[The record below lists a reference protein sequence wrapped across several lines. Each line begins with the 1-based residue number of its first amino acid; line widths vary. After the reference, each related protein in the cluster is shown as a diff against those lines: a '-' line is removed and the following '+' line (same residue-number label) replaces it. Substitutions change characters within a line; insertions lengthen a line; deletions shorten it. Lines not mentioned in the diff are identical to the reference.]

1 MDRKLFVVTC
11 MGVSLLTHGVHDS
24 ADDETGERRQDQRA
38 AESDGEAV
46 LTAVQEAQQATNQ
59 EDDPGGFPPTLPIG
73 HDRRI
78 IAHTLALPP
87 APADSKH

>member
-1 MDRKLFVVTC
+1 
-11 MGVSLLTHGVHDS
+11 
-24 ADDETGERRQDQRA
+24 
-38 AESDGEAV
+38 
-46 LTAVQEAQQATNQ
+46 
-59 EDDPGGFPPTLPIG
+59 LPIG